1 MNRNY
6 EKYKILLSMVETDE
20 GNEYFAEFREFDFCS
35 GCGASAE
42 EAIKDAR
49 ENLAIYIAEL
59 EEAGKDIPL
68 PIEELEYSGR
78 YPLRLSKS
86 MHKKAAECAAR
97 EGVSLN
103 SFISEAVCEKVGNS
117 SVNRVLTQLE
127 LTIDR
132 FAYVV
137 GFAKPVLDT
146 AVYFTQINSQTVNSL
161 GYRKLPQFSLN

>member
-1 MNRNY
+1 MNKNY
-6 EKYKILLSMVETDE
+6 ELYKVLLSTVETDD
-20 GNEYFAEFREFDFCS
+20 GVEYFAEFREFEFCS
-35 GCGASAE
+35 GCGLTAD

-59 EEAGKDIPL
+59 EEAGKDIPT
-68 PIEELEYSGR
+68 PIVELEYSGR

-86 MHKKAAECAAR
+86 MHKKAAECAER

-117 SVNRVLTQLE
+117 SINRVLDKLE
-127 LTIDR
+127 VTVEK
-132 FAYVV
+132 FANVV

-146 AVYFTQINSQTVNSL
+146 AIYFTQINYQTVDKS
-161 GYRKLPQFSLN
+161 GYRKSPLIYN